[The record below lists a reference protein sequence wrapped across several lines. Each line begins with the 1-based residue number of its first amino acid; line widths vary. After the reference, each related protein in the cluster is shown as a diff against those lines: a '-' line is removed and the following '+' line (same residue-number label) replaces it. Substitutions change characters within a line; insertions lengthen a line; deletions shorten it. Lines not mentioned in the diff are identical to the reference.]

1 MLFVGGFSPSLS
13 STVRQFGFAFASAG
27 LLLLLELTPPRFEEL
42 LLELDELVCAV
53 AAAAVA
59 IRAATTNGRGFIT
72 ISPSDLIEEGR
83 AV

>member
-13 STVRQFGFAFASAG
+13 STVRQFGLALASAG
-27 LLLLLELTPPRFEEL
+27 LLLLELTPPRFEEL